1 MPDWWVNFWCDYG
14 PIVVWFFLGV
24 LTVLVVEIVHEAWT
38 ERRTEE
44 DEEQTVEIEEI
55 DHVQR

>member
-1 MPDWWVNFWCDYG
+1 MPDWWVNFWYDYG

-24 LTVLVVEIVHEAWT
+24 LTVLVVETVHEAWT